1 MSQERLMCKLR
12 PEAPGKYATDKG
24 TTLVEV
30 IVAIML
36 VSIAVM
42 AVMSTL
48 PQAWVTAGRTDHLGR
63 AAGILLKE
71 LESNELLIMNPNRSV
86 TTTSTP
92 IIRTVTTSGQTTP
105 QTGDVSY
112 IVQTTIASAGTD
124 VWRVTV
130 RVTWPGNTTGISGS
144 VLVTR
149 QEPFR
154 S

>member
-1 MSQERLMCKLR
+1 MCESR
-12 PEAPGKYATDKG
+12 PEALDKSTTDKG

-42 AVMSTL
+42 AVMSNL
-48 PQAWVTAGRTDHLGR
+48 PQAWVVAGRTDHLGR

-71 LESNELLIMNPNRSV
+71 LETNELLIMNPNQSV
-86 TTTSTP
+86 TTTTDP

-105 QTGDVSY
+105 QAGDVSY
-112 IVQTTIASAGTD
+112 TVQTTIVSAGTNI
-124 VWRVTV
+124 WRVTV
-130 RVTWPGNTTGISGS
+130 GVTWPGNATGISAS